1 MTLVIILVT
10 ALISIAAFN
19 NADLFNKLKFNA
31 WLIKE
36 KGQGWRFVSYGFVHA
51 GWFHLLINMFVLY
64 SFGTLVERVFQNSFG
79 LGKGLF
85 YYALLY
91 FGGII
96 FATLLDFR
104 RQKNNPYYDAVG
116 ASGAVA
122 AVVFSS
128 IILAPTN
135 SLFIF
140 PIPFPIPAY
149 IFGVLY
155 LIYSA
160 YMGQQNKDNIGH
172 NAHFLGAVYG
182 LIFTVAINPQFFYYF
197 THQLFGL

>member
-1 MTLVIILVT
+1 MTLVIIIIT

-19 NADLFNKLKFNA
+19 NSELFNKMKFNA
-31 WLIKE
+31 WLIRE
-36 KGQGWRFVSYGFVHA
+36 KKQSWRFVTYGFVHA
-51 GWFHLLINMFVLY
+51 GWFHLLINMFVLF
-64 SFGTLVERVFQNSFG
+64 SFGRLVEGVFQNSFG

-96 FATLLDFR
+96 FATVLDYG

-160 YMGQQNKDNIGH
+160 YMGKQNKDNIGH
-172 NAHFLGAVYG
+172 NAHFLGAVFG
-182 LIFTVAINPQFFYYF
+182 LLFTIAINPQFFYYF
-197 THQLFGL
+197 VHQLFR